1 MARRMERH
9 GMLRKCVT
17 AAIAIRPRRMQTTD
31 GGTNVQAESWTLL
44 ELTSSLYGI
53 LTCQRHAPNATS
65 DCTVILYVA
74 VVGAAYIITM
84 DRDYDSASPIRN
96 LWPCDEAREL
106 FNRLPEPLVALRRG
120 KGATQ

>member
-1 MARRMERH
+1 
-9 GMLRKCVT
+9 MLRKCVT

-84 DRDYDSASPIRN
+84 DRDYDSAHPIRN
-96 LWPCDEAREL
+96 PWPCDEARAL
-106 FNRLPEPLVALRRG
+106 FNRLPGPLVALRRC
-120 KGATQ
+120 KGAIQ